1 MTLEDYDNL
10 IKMKSNVMYHVEKD
24 QNVSEA
30 KKQLEG
36 IVFPVCMKKYKQS
49 LERALEALASN
60 KLK

>member
-36 IVFPVCMKKYKQS
+36 IVFPVCMKKYK
-49 LERALEALASN
+49 
-60 KLK
+60 